1 MFDALKRMIGGSAA
15 GSGDTD
21 QVLAGWAKAEGHA
34 FKRVKDKTGG
44 GYVVEAS
51 EGWRVEWGES
61 QRPYIMGKELRF
73 RCDTGMSPDV
83 QMVMV
88 SKTLAQALESDV
100 FSRFTH
106 AMQTQIDNSLPDE
119 MRWLA
124 MHQRVSLN
132 ASPGLARRFMLL
144 SNADAVATAW
154 LDDGVLS
161 ALDDAISVWWT
172 DTLVL
177 VLTLNRGI
185 LTMRTAGQPLEPAR
199 LKLVGQLFA
208 RLALRLRD
216 QAKEATAAKVTRA
229 VKTSP

>member
-1 MFDALKRMIGGSAA
+1 MFHAIKQLIGSPKAVA
-15 GSGDTD
+15 GNAD
-21 QVLAGWAKAEGHA
+21 QVLAAWAKSEGHTI
-34 FKRVKDKTGG
+34 KRVKDKTGG
-44 GYVVEAS
+44 GYVVETTA
-51 EGWRVEWGES
+51 GWRVEWGES

-100 FSRFTH
+100 FSRFTN

-124 MHQRVSLN
+124 MHPRVSLN
-132 ASPGLARRFMLL
+132 GSPNLARRFMLL
-144 SNADAVATAW
+144 SNADSIASAW
-154 LDDGVLS
+154 LNDEVT
-161 ALDDAISVWWT
+161 AELDTAACVWWT
-172 DTLVL
+172 DALVL

-199 LKLVGQLFA
+199 LKLVGHLFA
-208 RLALRLRD
+208 RLANRLQQ
-216 QAKEATAAKVTRA
+216 QARSAKA
-229 VKTSP
+229 

>member
-1 MFDALKRMIGGSAA
+1 MFDALKRMISGPAA
-15 GSGDTD
+15 ANGDTG
-21 QVLAGWAKAEGHA
+21 QVLGAWAKAEGHA
-34 FKRVKDKTGG
+34 FKRVKDRTGG
-44 GYVVEAS
+44 GFVVEAN

-73 RCDTGMSPDV
+73 RCDTGMPHDV

-100 FSRFTH
+100 FSRFTN

-124 MHQRVSLN
+124 MHPRVSLQ
-132 ASPGLARRFMLL
+132 ASPTLAKRFMLL
-144 SNADAVATAW
+144 SNAEAVAKAW
-154 LDDGVLS
+154 LDAGVLS
-161 ALDDAISVWWT
+161 ALDDAAAVWWT

-208 RLALRLRD
+208 RLAARLRE
-216 QAKEATAAKVTRA
+216 QARDSQA
-229 VKTSP
+229 